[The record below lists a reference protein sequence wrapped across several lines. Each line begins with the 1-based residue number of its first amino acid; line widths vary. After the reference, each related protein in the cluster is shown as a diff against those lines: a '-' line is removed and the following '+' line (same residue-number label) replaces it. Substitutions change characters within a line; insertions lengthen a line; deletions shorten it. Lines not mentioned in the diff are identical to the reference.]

1 MLLAKP
7 VSICPIWTKGV
18 IEMATFTSEL
28 KRIHNLIASEK
39 YDRAVG
45 DLEAMLDRYPGNAF
59 LHCLLGQAIQLTEDG
74 SLVVAEMHL
83 RRACEYSQNDI
94 RCLYEL
100 YRFLDATGAP
110 EADSEKVRN
119 KIKEAQ
125 ELMQPLEL

>member
-1 MLLAKP
+1 
-7 VSICPIWTKGV
+7 
-18 IEMATFTSEL
+18 MATFTSEL
-28 KRIHNLIASEK
+28 KRIRKIIASEK

-45 DLEAMLDRYPGNAF
+45 DLEAMLDRYQGNAF

-83 RRACEYSQNDI
+83 RKACEYSQNDI

-100 YRFLDATGAP
+100 YRFLDATRCNEDDA
-110 EADSEKVRN
+110 EKVRN

-125 ELMQPLEL
+125 ELMQPLEF